1 MRTNKKDSLL
11 AIALSIVESDG
22 LAALTYDSLSIAS
35 GISKSGLIYH
45 FPSRHQL
52 LLDLNTAAA
61 QTWTQALEAA
71 AGGPASE
78 VPLRQRMH
86 ALLEVESHSATR
98 ADLLLSIDANLHED
112 IRSIWEKALAPWI
125 VSHNPHAL
133 LVQLIADG
141 LWVYDHVNARPLT
154 PKQRQAAVDA
164 AQLLLRKL
172 PNEITQ

>member
-112 IRSIWEKALAPWI
+112 IRSIWEKALAP
-125 VSHNPHAL
+125 
-133 LVQLIADG
+133 G
-141 LWVYDHVNARPLT
+141 LCLT
-154 PKQRQAAVDA
+154 ILTRSSCS
-164 AQLLLRKL
+164 LLRMVFGYMTTSMPDRSPQNNGKQL
-172 PNEITQ
+172 WMRLNYCYENCLMK